1 MGNAS
6 FNQDWYGMQAKVLVQ
21 SDDRVVVDY
30 GCKGRGIVKNYN
42 LFEGIQL
49 CFLDFE
55 SDESMETQKF
65 NPDIIQITHCQT
77 GRYECEFANHTVSY
91 LPEGYFS
98 VAATE
103 HLPVSFSFPL
113 GKYYGVSLVINRQ
126 ALSDGTRRM
135 MQTIPID
142 LDKIGTT
149 LGLETRWYVS
159 DTPAQLKHLFSE
171 VYSAAETEPIG
182 YFKIKAIELLY
193 HMDQLTQINGCD
205 LKYFDKKQIQSTK
218 AIREYLVS
226 HLDEKVSLEQ
236 MAKEAHLNLSVFHL
250 VFSHIYGDT
259 PYAYLKKYKMNLAAQ
274 WLSEDKM
281 KIGDIALELGYQVML
296 DRYQQTIR
304 ELHIEK
310 LKDRNL
316 FDLSGGQKQTIAFAS
331 VYALNPDI
339 FVLDEPSSNLDPE
352 AIQELRR
359 LLLLIKSQGKTI
371 VVSEH
376 RLYFLNGIADR
387 IVLMEHGKLKQS
399 WSARD
404 FALLSTEQ
412 IKALGLRS
420 YTPARLEL
428 PETMPS
434 RNDTPAV
441 EVKDLAIQRALWAG
455 VRRLIS
461 SNFLHLLLH
470 HIVDDADFRNFQRR
484 ADLHGVDVPIVDQL
498 VGQLAADTQH
508 LPKLFDGHDVQ
519 VFRKHHLIKLSE
531 LSFLHRLEPP
541 LSVLNPHFC
550 GGFCLLPLI
559 RIVPAPE
566 SHHGVSLL

>member
-6 FNQDWYGMQAKVLVQ
+6 FNQDWYGMQAKVLAQ

-98 VAATE
+98 VATTE

-113 GKYYGVSLVINRQ
+113 GKYYGVSLVIDRQ
-126 ALSDGTRRM
+126 ALSNGTRRM

-171 VYSAAETEPIG
+171 LYSAAETEPIG

-205 LKYFDKKQIQSTK
+205 LKYFDKKQIQTTK
-218 AIREYLVS
+218 AIREYLIS

-236 MAKEAHLNLSVFHL
+236 LAKEAHLNLSVFHL

-281 KIGDIALELGYQVML
+281 KIGDIALELGYSNASKFANLSIFTLFIRVMIPVVL
-296 DRYQQTIR
+296 FASTFIATTKVSELIAAMYSLKIPRSITITFAMVLR
-304 ELHIEK
+304 FFPTFSEEIHNIYDAMKLRGIALSWKNVFTRPVLILEAIAIPIVMRSASIAEELSASAVTRGIDNPAQRTSFIQ
-310 LKDRNL
+310 LKVHAKDWMVL
-316 FDLSGGQKQTIAFAS
+316 CFFLIAF
-331 VYALNPDI
+331 V
-339 FVLDEPSSNLDPE
+339 VLFFCKYQ
-352 AIQELRR
+352 IY
-359 LLLLIKSQGKTI
+359 G
-371 VVSEH
+371 
-376 RLYFLNGIADR
+376 R
-387 IVLMEHGKLKQS
+387 I
-399 WSARD
+399 
-404 FALLSTEQ
+404 
-412 IKALGLRS
+412 
-420 YTPARLEL
+420 
-428 PETMPS
+428 
-434 RNDTPAV
+434 
-441 EVKDLAIQRALWAG
+441 
-455 VRRLIS
+455 
-461 SNFLHLLLH
+461 
-470 HIVDDADFRNFQRR
+470 
-484 ADLHGVDVPIVDQL
+484 
-498 VGQLAADTQH
+498 
-508 LPKLFDGHDVQ
+508 
-519 VFRKHHLIKLSE
+519 
-531 LSFLHRLEPP
+531 
-541 LSVLNPHFC
+541 
-550 GGFCLLPLI
+550 
-559 RIVPAPE
+559 
-566 SHHGVSLL
+566 